1 MEGRNDQE
9 SMDIIFSYLDSKDS
23 SVRYWTVDILKG
35 KQPVEVIN
43 KLIEMLENPEQRVVS
58 ITNVLIVAKKKV
70 PIVIITLGLI

>member
-1 MEGRNDQE
+1 
-9 SMDIIFSYLDSKDS
+9 MDIIYAYLDSKNS

-43 KLIEMLENPEQRVVS
+43 KLIGMLENPEQRVVS

>member
-1 MEGRNDQE
+1 
-9 SMDIIFSYLDSKDS
+9 MDIIFSYLDSKDS

>member
-1 MEGRNDQE
+1 
-9 SMDIIFSYLDSKDS
+9 MDIIYAYLDSKDS

>member
-1 MEGRNDQE
+1 M
-9 SMDIIFSYLDSKDS
+9 
-23 SVRYWTVDILKG
+23 DILKG

-43 KLIEMLENPEQRVVS
+43 KLIGMLENPEQRVVS

>member
-1 MEGRNDQE
+1 
-9 SMDIIFSYLDSKDS
+9 MDIIFSYFDSKDS